1 MSIPGE
7 EIRSELEGDPAGEI
21 AVFGREVE
29 IFIEEDP
36 IGKYLIER
44 ARQDIQEAQ
53 DDLLDVDP
61 SKVEDVRKLQFKAS
75 VANRVRVWLGEAIQ
89 NGRAAAAQLQLERD
103 EHGS

>member
-1 MSIPGE
+1 M
-7 EIRSELEGDPAGEI
+7 
-21 AVFGREVE
+21 E